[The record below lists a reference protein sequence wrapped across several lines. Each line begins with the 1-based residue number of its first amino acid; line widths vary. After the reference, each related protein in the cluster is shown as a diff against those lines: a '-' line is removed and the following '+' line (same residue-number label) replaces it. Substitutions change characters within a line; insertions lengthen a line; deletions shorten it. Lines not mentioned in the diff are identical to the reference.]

1 MALVDQIAFGTNDF
15 AENPEPRV
23 PCVLVLDISGSMAG
37 MPIWQLNQG
46 LQSLKEEISADSMT
60 SKRAEIAIVTFGD
73 EVIIQC
79 DFTTAEGFTPP
90 TLAASGMTPM
100 GEAVSQAMALLE
112 QRKQQYRANGIACY
126 RPWIFLI
133 TDGEPNDAGWEEVA
147 ARARAADAQKS
158 FALFAVGVD
167 GAKFEV
173 LQMFSPREP
182 LRLNGLRFK
191 DLFLWLSS
199 SLKSVSRSSPG
210 DEVPLQNPVAPG
222 GWASIA

>member
-23 PCVLVLDISGSMAG
+23 PCVLVLDVSGSMAG

-46 LQSLKEEISADSMT
+46 IQALKEEISADSMT
-60 SKRAEIAIVTFGD
+60 SKRAEIAIITFGE
-73 EVIIQC
+73 EVTVQC
-79 DFTTAEGFTPP
+79 DFTTAEGFNPP
-90 TLAASGMTPM
+90 TLVASGMTPM
-100 GEAVSQAMALLE
+100 GEAVARAMELLE
-112 QRKQQYRANGIACY
+112 QRKQQYRANGISCY

-133 TDGEPNDAGWEEVA
+133 TDGEPNDSGWEAVA
-147 ARARAADAQKS
+147 ARAKAADEQKS

-167 GAKFEV
+167 EARFDV
-173 LQMFSPREP
+173 LRMFSPREP

-210 DEVPLQNPVAPG
+210 EEVPLQNPVAPG